1 MNIYVAI
8 IILFIG
14 APLLFFGMFKAA
26 RWSRMK
32 NDELKAKNED
42 SQEQALKD
50 MAQGKKGAFI
60 KFHTSSIPNWQ
71 AFIGKI
77 LAVAVIMFLI
87 SLALILAYY
96 ALARI

>member
-50 MAQGKKGAFI
+50 MAQGKKGGF
-60 KFHTSSIPNWQ
+60 
-71 AFIGKI
+71 
-77 LAVAVIMFLI
+77 
-87 SLALILAYY
+87 Y
-96 ALARI
+96 